1 MKADHKK
8 VADMATIDADMHRA
22 MTALIA
28 CVLPENTPDCD
39 HSIGA
44 CGQFSQEI
52 LGEYKEFQDRKNPKN
67 GMLANSFSSS
77 GFGYSDE
84 TVQAMNRE
92 GFPTGQAMAVFFD
105 GGYDFPS
112 PSLHGTKDV
121 AHHIGQ
127 GVAEFFNEQGIRV
140 FWASG
145 GPFPGD
151 TLGAAIILDVT
162 DPDFLTKLKPAFLKR
177 FPVKI
182 SGQVLQRFSWDANLR
197 TEEAQKFFIY
207 NVFTLM
213 KGAMVDLGKS
223 ADVDVIDLNQAL
235 SLPPMP
241 YSGDHKKW
249 IEGLAEHDVQF
260 SLPALRLMGSVLT
273 AKDVNDLVLDAA
285 SLIAGLDTDQQDL
298 DVNFTNH
305 IQDGLSR

>member
-67 GMLANSFSSS
+67 GMLANSFS
-77 GFGYSDE
+77 
-84 TVQAMNRE
+84 
-92 GFPTGQAMAVFFD
+92 PTGQAMAVFFD

-182 SGQVLQRFSWDANLR
+182 SGQVLQRFSWDANL
-197 TEEAQKFFIY
+197 
-207 NVFTLM
+207 
-213 KGAMVDLGKS
+213 GKS